1 MWHKEP
7 MRLGVFAGLAVILL
21 FLAGAAS
28 AAVPRLERERCVF
41 KPPRGD
47 KIECYTL
54 IVSENHAQPQ
64 NSRDVQ
70 LKVAILKAKRPIAA
84 DPVIYLAGGPGDAPL
99 VASTAGA
106 DPLAEGDWW
115 NDTATI
121 RRRRDV
127 IILSQRG
134 AGGSMPNLD
143 CFEPRNSEPARAKR
157 RAITEPQ
164 ERDILLRCR
173 AELDKR
179 KIDLTQYGTPALADD
194 VADLVKLL
202 GLGKVNLYGISYGTR
217 WALETM
223 RRHPNI
229 VRSVVL
235 DGVYPP
241 QVNGEQNEPEIV
253 RTAFEQL
260 YAECAADKLCRE
272 RNPDL
277 AANVKALIEHAD
289 RTPIDLV
296 LQVDDSPQR
305 VKLDG
310 GKLLLVLLHMMRE
323 GKVALVPEAVTAL
336 KRGDKRLI
344 KQFAEDLENDDG
356 GLLEQNAQQF
366 GGLFNTIECRETWA
380 AVDQTARDRAIQAGG
395 VYGLTASM
403 SKLPA
408 YCPVWRVP
416 TAPPAERQAVTAP
429 IPTLLLSGGY
439 DWLTPSSWGREA
451 ARRLPESRHVIF
463 RSLGHG
469 VSSQDSCAARLRDEF
484 IDDPNPR
491 WPLPCRADSAPDFAQ
506 AAERVKALSSR
517 DSDKKD

>member
-1 MWHKEP
+1 MPSQAAMWHKEP

-127 IILSQRG
+127 IIISQRG

-157 RAITEPQ
+157 RAITEPP

-173 AELDKR
+173 AEFDKR
-179 KIDLTQYGTPALADD
+179 KIDLAQYGTPALADD

-241 QVNGEQNEPEIV
+241 QVNGEQNEPE
-253 RTAFEQL
+253 
-260 YAECAADKLCRE
+260 
-272 RNPDL
+272 
-277 AANVKALIEHAD
+277 
-289 RTPIDLV
+289 
-296 LQVDDSPQR
+296 
-305 VKLDG
+305 
-310 GKLLLVLLHMMRE
+310 
-323 GKVALVPEAVTAL
+323 
-336 KRGDKRLI
+336 
-344 KQFAEDLENDDG
+344 
-356 GLLEQNAQQF
+356 
-366 GGLFNTIECRETWA
+366 
-380 AVDQTARDRAIQAGG
+380 
-395 VYGLTASM
+395 
-403 SKLPA
+403 
-408 YCPVWRVP
+408 
-416 TAPPAERQAVTAP
+416 
-429 IPTLLLSGGY
+429 
-439 DWLTPSSWGREA
+439 
-451 ARRLPESRHVIF
+451 
-463 RSLGHG
+463 
-469 VSSQDSCAARLRDEF
+469 
-484 IDDPNPR
+484 
-491 WPLPCRADSAPDFAQ
+491 
-506 AAERVKALSSR
+506 
-517 DSDKKD
+517 